1 MKKEISL
8 ETLVMAKRALEELA
22 QSHMELAIKDLEA
35 FHRTSDM
42 RSRAYKAASQI
53 NTAIYFLLTQTKLE
67 ITNGTTI

>member
-1 MKKEISL
+1 MKQEISL

-35 FHRTSDM
+35 FHLTSDM
-42 RSRAYKAASQI
+42 RLRAYKAASQI
-53 NTAIYFLLTQTKLE
+53 NIAIYFLLTQTKLE